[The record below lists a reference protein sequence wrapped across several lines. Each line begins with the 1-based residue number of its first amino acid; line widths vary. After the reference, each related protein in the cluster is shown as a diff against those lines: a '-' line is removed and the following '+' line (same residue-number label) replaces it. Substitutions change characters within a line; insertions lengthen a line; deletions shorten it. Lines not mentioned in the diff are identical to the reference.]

1 MEENIENT
9 DYNKKDIPKYIIIKE
24 YKYSFKN
31 ELKNGNYSYRCYHRN
46 CKVLIT
52 INKENLDKIKNDN
65 KFEYTTNNKE
75 HSCNLNKPIIEDIN
89 NVNTENEIINLAT
102 DLIKNQIDRSLTW
115 HIENLNNNNIFL
127 SKIKIKNIL
136 QKVREIKYDSDND
149 FLLNIANITI
159 DFSKNDPKLKN
170 LPFCFSYEKFINK
183 HKNTIREEKFIIFTS
198 LFQFK
203 KFKKHISNFY
213 GWHF

>member
-1 MEENIENT
+1 M
-9 DYNKKDIPKYIIIKE
+9 
-24 YKYSFKN
+24 
-31 ELKNGNYSYRCYHRN
+31 N

-52 INKENLDKIKNDN
+52 INIENWDKIKRNNNNDN

-127 SKIKIKNIL
+127 SKIKIKIKNIL

-159 DFSKNDPKLKN
+159 DFSKNEPELKN

-183 HKNTIREEKFIIFTS
+183 HKNTIREEKFIIFTC
-198 LFQFK
+198 LFQLK
-203 KFKKHISNFY
+203 KFKNIYQIFMDGIFKYRPKNFY
-213 GWHF
+213 QVYNIIG

>member
-1 MEENIENT
+1 MEENIQ
-9 DYNKKDIPKYIIIKE
+9 YNDNNKFDIPKYIIIKE

-52 INKENLDKIKNDN
+52 INKENLDKIKRNNNLDH

-75 HSCNLNKPIIEDIN
+75 HSCNPTKPIIEDVN
-89 NVNTENEIINLAT
+89 NVSTENETINLAT

-115 HIENLNNNNIFL
+115 HIENLNNNNIYL
-127 SKIKIKNIL
+127 RKIKIKNIL

-159 DFSKNDPKLKN
+159 DFSKND
-170 LPFCFSYEKFINK
+170 S
-183 HKNTIREEKFIIFTS
+183 
-198 LFQFK
+198 
-203 KFKKHISNFY
+203 
-213 GWHF
+213 